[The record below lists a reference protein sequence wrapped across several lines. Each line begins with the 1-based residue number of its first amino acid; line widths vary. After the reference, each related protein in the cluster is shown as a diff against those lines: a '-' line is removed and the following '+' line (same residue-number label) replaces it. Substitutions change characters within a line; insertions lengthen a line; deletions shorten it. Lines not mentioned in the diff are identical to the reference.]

1 MLQCTK
7 QAIVAIAKT
16 DPSISADQME
26 RALAALEGETQERS
40 VLDVINKEPIDRLLS
55 VGQVA
60 EIQNLSTKSVLR
72 YCKNGLLRRIVRRG
86 GVRAT
91 GILESSV
98 RAFVAGKEAA

>member
-60 EIQNLSTKSVLR
+60 EILNLSTKSVLR

>member
-1 MLQCTK
+1 ML
-7 QAIVAIAKT
+7 AKT
-16 DPSISADQME
+16 AAMIKGLAEMDGTITPDQLE
-26 RALAALEGETQERS
+26 AGLKALSGETSEPS
-40 VLDVINKEPIDRLLS
+40 GFDIVNKTPIDRLLS

-60 EIQNLSTKSVLR
+60 EILNLSTKSVLR

-86 GVRAT
+86 GKRAT

>member
-60 EIQNLSTKSVLR
+60 EILNLSTKSVLR

-86 GVRAT
+86 GKRAT